1 MKEQKQEKVKRLSFF
16 KKVWYS
22 ITKFEKYIEMAS
34 EGTLRALKYLL
45 QITSILVLVI
55 ASISLFDVNVKLNSL
70 IENLQQNLPDFSYS
84 ERKVQLVSDLEN
96 KTYTLNDKDLNLGKV
111 IIDLNTEDEN
121 IVGEYEKAIKD
132 DNETNNMGYIIL
144 KDEIRQVAKLPNAI
158 EGETTVS
165 MTYDEIMENVFGSKD
180 VEFNKTTLIQ
190 FLNGNGRTS
199 ILVVNFFSY
208 FIAYFIIYVSSTLIY
223 ALVLALIG
231 FTTSKITKIKLEF
244 NQIWAMSVYAFTLS
258 IILQLIYLA
267 VNYFTGITIKYFNI
281 AYISIAYVYLVAVM
295 FLIKTDY
302 LKKQENKVK
311 EEKKEEKEEENGQEQ
326 I

>member
-1 MKEQKQEKVKRLSFF
+1 MKEQKQEKVKKLSFF

-22 ITKFEKYIEMAS
+22 ITKFEKYLEMAS
-34 EGTLRALKYLL
+34 EGTIRAVRYLIQL
-45 QITSILVLVI
+45 TSILVLVI
-55 ASISLFDVNVKLNSL
+55 ASISLYDVNIKLNSF
-70 IENLQQNLPDFSYS
+70 ISNVQQNLPDFSYS
-84 ERKVQLVSDLEN
+84 EGNVEFASNVEN
-96 KTYTLNDKDLNLGKV
+96 RTYTLQDTDLNFGKV

-121 IVGEYEKAIKD
+121 VVAEYEKTIKE

-144 KDEIRQVAKLPNAI
+144 KDEVRQVAKLPNGV
-158 EGETTVS
+158 EGETTLS
-165 MTYDEIMENVFGSKD
+165 MTYDEVMTGVFGSNE
-180 VEFNKTTLIQ
+180 VEFTKSTLIR
-190 FLNGNGRTS
+190 FLDGNGRSS

-231 FTTSKITKIKLEF
+231 FTSAKIAKIKLKL
-244 NQIWAMSVYAFTLS
+244 NQIWDMSVYSFTLS
-258 IILQLIYLA
+258 TILQLIYLV

-281 AYISIAYVYLVAVM
+281 AYIAIAYIYLVAVM

-311 EEKKEEKEEENGQEQ
+311 EENKEEKKEENGQEQ

>member
-1 MKEQKQEKVKRLSFF
+1 
-16 KKVWYS
+16 
-22 ITKFEKYIEMAS
+22 MALI
-34 EGTLRALKYLL
+34 GF
-45 QITSILVLVI
+45 TSAKI
-55 ASISLFDVNVKLNSL
+55 AKIKLKLNQIWAMSVYSFTLSTILQL
-70 IENLQQNLPDFSYS
+70 IY
-84 ERKVQLVSDLEN
+84 
-96 KTYTLNDKDLNLGKV
+96 
-111 IIDLNTEDEN
+111 
-121 IVGEYEKAIKD
+121 
-132 DNETNNMGYIIL
+132 
-144 KDEIRQVAKLPNAI
+144 
-158 EGETTVS
+158 
-165 MTYDEIMENVFGSKD
+165 
-180 VEFNKTTLIQ
+180 
-190 FLNGNGRTS
+190 
-199 ILVVNFFSY
+199 LVVNFFSY
-208 FIAYFIIYVSSTLIY
+208 LIAYFIIYVSSTLIY

-281 AYISIAYVYLVAVM
+281 AYIAIAYVYLVAVM